1 MISIILIAGAT
12 IYTYASF
19 LLLTWLVV
27 MFILL
32 VLAYRRAQVLKRPFR
47 FRKLVLML
55 ILSVI
60 VLYLNHILIAETL
73 YALDIYH
80 IEVDT
85 SLLRYY
91 FWVTIL
97 IVIILVGLIAWL
109 FDYKFDRPH
118 QITDLSICEAIIHEY
133 GGNYLS
139 HLVYSGDKD
148 CFIHENEKSF
158 LMYRYK
164 SNALVVLGDPI
175 GDANTFESLLES
187 FYQYAEYRGYDII
200 FYQVSDNYMPLYHH
214 FGNQFFKLGEEAI
227 IDLTSFT
234 TSGKSVV
241 ALELHSINLMI

>member
-1 MISIILIAGAT
+1 MRGIFKQSRRAIIYAMISIILIAGAT

-19 LLLTWLVV
+19 LLLTCFVV

-85 SLLRYY
+85 SLLKILLL
-91 FWVTIL
+91 VTIL

-118 QITDLSICEAIIHEY
+118 QITDLSIC
-133 GGNYLS
+133 GLLFMNCDGNLG
-139 HLVYSGDKD
+139 LLFYSGDKD

-164 SNALVVLGDPI
+164 SNALVVLGD
-175 GDANTFESLLES
+175 L
-187 FYQYAEYRGYDII
+187 
-200 FYQVSDNYMPLYHH
+200 
-214 FGNQFFKLGEEAI
+214 
-227 IDLTSFT
+227 
-234 TSGKSVV
+234 
-241 ALELHSINLMI
+241 

>member
-1 MISIILIAGAT
+1 MRGIFKQSRRAIIYAMISIILIAGAT

-164 SNALVVLGDPI
+164 SNALVVLG
-175 GDANTFESLLES
+175 S
-187 FYQYAEYRGYDII
+187 YRRCKY
-200 FYQVSDNYMPLYHH
+200 V
-214 FGNQFFKLGEEAI
+214 
-227 IDLTSFT
+227 
-234 TSGKSVV
+234 
-241 ALELHSINLMI
+241 